1 MPPHI
6 QSAGGYNELLQSA
19 TAVDTMDA
27 MKAKRHVVM
36 VGVKNYPAIARLD
49 EERLQKMSQAK
60 SE

>member
-1 MPPHI
+1 MTLAH
-6 QSAGGYNELLQSA
+6 YVRNEGMDPSVA
-19 TAVDTMDA
+19 MDA